1 MWFQRELKTV
11 KDQASVLHMHGAYL
25 EEQSMLL
32 ESYDL
37 SRTHF
42 VILLIVLQ
50 NPRAPIRGDLKSC
63 MPYILWRFAI
73 GVAVSARVRSLLE
86 TFTNLTFANLAVVSS
101 VIWFTHISWIKI
113 SIQIH
118 QLIHLERNMWRINQV
133 RLSLPCTTNI
143 TCKRITLVRSAISK
157 SLRCSRSW
165 KFVDQE
171 LKDSTSTIAETG
183 ATGKFF
189 I

>member
-63 MPYILWRFAI
+63 MPYIL
-73 GVAVSARVRSLLE
+73 
-86 TFTNLTFANLAVVSS
+86 
-101 VIWFTHISWIKI
+101 
-113 SIQIH
+113 
-118 QLIHLERNMWRINQV
+118 
-133 RLSLPCTTNI
+133 
-143 TCKRITLVRSAISK
+143 
-157 SLRCSRSW
+157 
-165 KFVDQE
+165 
-171 LKDSTSTIAETG
+171 
-183 ATGKFF
+183 
-189 I
+189 